1 VQSSKN
7 ITLSGRLVSGLV
19 RTKFETERLKTLT
32 ESIDHLTSFHFRIP
46 ANCAFTGCDRTAGTI
61 NPPSI
66 TKRDYFNSGL
76 VVLIP
81 NQDIFQQMIDRLFGA
96 ADLSI
101 YPFPDQDF
109 LNEIFKNRWKPLP
122 YSYNALKTLPSA
134 HSPMWNLHDVKNIH
148 YILSKPWDTDPNHEP
163 DVYYPLYQ
171 LWWEAFNSLPTSMK

>member
-1 VQSSKN
+1 M
-7 ITLSGRLVSGLV
+7 SGLV
-19 RTKFETERLKTLT
+19 RTKFETQRLKMLT
-32 ESIDHLTSFHFRIP
+32 ESIDHLTSFHFRVP